1 MENIFCKNLVKKH
14 ISKFRRNS
22 VIYIK
27 QTINRSVITVNF
39 RRIYL
44 FRTNFTLTRFKSNT
58 VNYTH
63 NQQ

>member
-14 ISKFRRNS
+14 ISKFRNS

-44 FRTNFTLTRFKSNT
+44 FHTNFTLTRFK
-58 VNYTH
+58 
-63 NQQ
+63 